1 MNNLL
6 SYCGLVDVKINASI
20 KDFHVQMGSETQ
32 INVKPSIV
40 YTTQSAIET
49 FSPDERDC
57 YADGEVSMNYLDYYR
72 GFRYQINNCLI
83 DEGIRDII
91 WNCRCLP
98 QFFEGKDD
106 PTAAFLQVC
115 AGDLFL
121 LCHNTECTCVETMKF
136 KSIFTTI

>member
-1 MNNLL
+1 
-6 SYCGLVDVKINASI
+6 
-20 KDFHVQMGSETQ
+20 MGSETQ

-57 YADGEVSMNYLDYYR
+57 YADGEVNMNYLDHHR

-98 QFFEGKDD
+98 QFFEGYDD
-106 PTAAFLQVC
+106 PTAAFLKVC
-115 AGDLFL
+115 TGDLFL
-121 LCHNTECTCVETMKF
+121 LYHDTYIEMLN
-136 KSIFTTI
+136 SISKLII